1 MGKGVLFTFFGLL
14 SHDLMAQLIDDS
26 SFSQPA
32 QEKAIKEYRESKGQN
47 LSIYNGVLHT
57 GYSPSIEGSAYY
69 KSNVWEK
76 GGLFYEGIFYREVP
90 LRYDMLKDEVIIQQ
104 PSSGLGIILFSPRV
118 EYFSFLNSPF
128 IYRRKETNSLIPEG
142 FYEQLA
148 KGKIH
153 LMVKRKVIID
163 EKITTQVNLKFIRV
177 DHFYVLKD
185 GVYYSIKNAKAFLE
199 LLPDKRKTIQQYL
212 NRNKIKFRKAPES
225 TLLTIAEQYNKAFD

>member
-1 MGKGVLFTFFGLL
+1 
-14 SHDLMAQLIDDS
+14 
-26 SFSQPA
+26 
-32 QEKAIKEYRESKGQN
+32 
-47 LSIYNGVLHT
+47 
-57 GYSPSIEGSAYY
+57 
-69 KSNVWEK
+69 
-76 GGLFYEGIFYREVP
+76 
-90 LRYDMLKDEVIIQQ
+90 MLKDEVIIQQ
-104 PSSGLGIILFSPRV
+104 PSSGLGIILFSRRV

-128 IYRRKETNSLIPEG
+128 IYNHKADNSLLPEG